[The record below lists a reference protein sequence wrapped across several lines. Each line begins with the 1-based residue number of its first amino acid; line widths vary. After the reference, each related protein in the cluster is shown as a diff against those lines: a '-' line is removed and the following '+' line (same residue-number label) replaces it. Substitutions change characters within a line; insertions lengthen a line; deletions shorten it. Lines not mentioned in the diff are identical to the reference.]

1 MTSTASRFYL
11 NLAFS
16 KACRQLIVALLA
28 TAAVSHTQRTVCTIA
43 LKQATT
49 VPVRNTETLS
59 RAMGCQ
65 PPVDEVLSNSKP
77 VNLVHREKLRTRTRH
92 IRILSR

>member
-28 TAAVSHTQRTVCTIA
+28 TAAVSHTQRTVCIIA

-49 VPVRNTETLS
+49 VPV
-59 RAMGCQ
+59 
-65 PPVDEVLSNSKP
+65 
-77 VNLVHREKLRTRTRH
+77 
-92 IRILSR
+92 

>member
-16 KACRQLIVALLA
+16 KACRQLIVAWLA

-43 LKQATT
+43 LKQAAT
-49 VPVRNTETLS
+49 VPFGNTETLS
-59 RAMGCQ
+59 CEMSCQ
-65 PPVDEVLSNSKP
+65 PPVNDVLDNFKP
-77 VNLVHREKLRTRTRH
+77 VNLDHREKLRTRTRH
-92 IRILSR
+92 IKILSR